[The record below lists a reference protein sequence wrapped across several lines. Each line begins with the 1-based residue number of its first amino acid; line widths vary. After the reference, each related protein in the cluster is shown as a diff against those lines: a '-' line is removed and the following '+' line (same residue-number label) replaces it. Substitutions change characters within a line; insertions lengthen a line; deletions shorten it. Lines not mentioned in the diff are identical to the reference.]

1 MKRLLLLLLLLPIA
15 ALCFDTGGDY
25 RFDYFYFDRT
35 NYFSAHTL
43 TGRITNESDFVKF
56 YAEFYGRFYN
66 GDSRYVITY
75 PDIDFSLLGF
85 VPPATIQLN
94 DETGISQL
102 YLSFYF
108 NSVSI
113 KAGRMPVKWGISE
126 IYSPSDIFTREL
138 PFNVYSIASGI
149 EAASATYS
157 SGDFTFT
164 AVYSDGEEYEKTK
177 QGISVEHL
185 SGIGSAK
192 LSVGHFF
199 KEQAFLASAD
209 TVENLMGSLSFMGDF
224 LGPGTW
230 AEAALFK
237 DERNKRLYLTA
248 GADYTFF
255 ERIYLMVEGFVNF
268 AGIDAPYNDLA
279 HINRLLN
286 GEFLMGKYYIFSNV
300 ILNRGEKFEAGV
312 LSVFNLDDF
321 SSIEGVALKYAP
333 KSYFNFNFGLVGTTG
348 TSKEEFFR
356 VPFISYFEISYS
368 F

>member
-1 MKRLLLLLLLLPIA
+1 
-15 ALCFDTGGDY
+15 FDAGGDY

-43 TGRITNESDFVKF
+43 TGRITNESSFVKF
-56 YAEFYGRFYN
+56 HTEFYGRFYN

-75 PDIDFSLLGF
+75 PDIDFSILGF
-85 VPPATIQLN
+85 VPPAYIQLFN
-94 DETGISQL
+94 ETEISQL

-108 NSVSI
+108 NSVNI

-126 IYSPSDIFTREL
+126 IYSPADIFTREL
-138 PFNVYSIASGI
+138 PFSVYSIASGV
-149 EAASATYS
+149 EAASASYS
-157 SGDFTFT
+157 AGDFTFT

-199 KEQAFLASAD
+199 REQVFLLSAD

-230 AEAALFK
+230 AEATLFK

-248 GADYTFF
+248 GVDYTLF
-255 ERIYLMVEGFVNF
+255 ERFYLMAEGFVNF
-268 AGIDAPYNDLA
+268 SGLDAPYNDLA

-286 GEFLMGKYYIFSNV
+286 GDFVMGKYYLFSN
-300 ILNRGEKFEAGV
+300 IIINRGEKLEGGIVSA
-312 LSVFNLDDF
+312 SNLDDF
-321 SSIEGVALKYAP
+321 SSIAGVMLKCSP
-333 KSYFNFNFGLVGTTG
+333 RTNISFSLSGVGTTG
-348 TSKEEFFR
+348 GKRDEFFR
-356 VPFISYFEISYS
+356 VPFVTYFEIYYS